1 MPNWKKVLVSGSNA
15 ELNQVTASFF
25 KGDGSALTNLPSP
38 PIVTYNDS
46 GDNRIITSVS
56 SDTVQGEEKLTFD
69 GNGLNIDGHVTA
81 SGNISGSASTTA
93 SFGRVVAADSLT
105 IGGIEVGGHPVIA
118 TDSSDDYNY
127 ITFVDNVGDGSTAQQ
142 LQSDS
147 GLRYR
152 SSDNLLSATASLAKR
167 PIIRFD
173 DTITSEFNVITAG
186 IERFTDNSIKA
197 ANMGF
202 TTGTTNS
209 PFTYK
214 PDEGKLKVTA
224 IEATNVNA
232 TASLASKPLIRFED
246 STTIALNVMAAG
258 FERHNDNTVKAANSA
273 YFYTGTTNYP
283 FTYTPDVGKLSV
295 TTIEATSIEATASL
309 ASKPLIRFEDSTT
322 TALNVMAAGF
332 ERFSDNSIKAAS
344 STTFYTGTTNNPF
357 TYTPDPG
364 KLNVNQIEATNV
376 YATASLAS
384 KPLIRFEDSSTSAL
398 NVMAAGFERFN
409 DNTVKAANSAYFYTG
424 TTSYPFTYT
433 PDTGQ
438 LDVTQIQATNVYA
451 TASLAKKPLIRF
463 EDSTTSALNILTAG
477 FERFADNTVK
487 ASNSAYFYTGTTNRP
502 FTYQPSTG
510 TVVASVFDGNLSGNA
525 TTATTAGTAT
535 KVTVT
540 NNSSTD
546 ESNVL
551 TFVANADNNGGNV
564 DLESNANLTFNPST
578 GRLSA
583 TELAG
588 DGSNITNLPSP
599 PIQFLEN
606 VGNDRILR
614 FNTSSNN
621 NTVTGDANLTF
632 DGSTLAVGG
641 AVTISGNLSVSG
653 TTTTVNSTQVDIG
666 DKILTLNAGSAAG
679 DGGIYVNDAD
689 TAETG
694 SLLWDVSE
702 DRWIGGLK
710 DNEVKLVTL
719 DSTDTLTNKTLTAPV
734 ITTIVPASNQTLT
747 LPSTTGTLAR
757 TSDNVASATVLANA
771 RTIGGVSFDG
781 SQNIDLPGV
790 NQAGTQ
796 DTSGNADTATKIASI
811 TNSDIVQLT
820 STQTL
825 TNKTLTS
832 PVLDT
837 GVSGTAIKD
846 EDNMESDSNTHL
858 ATQQSIKAYVDN
870 QLTAQDLDIE
880 ADSGGALSIDLDSE
894 TLTIA
899 GGTGIDTSGNTNT
912 ITIDI
917 DSTVTTLTGEQTL
930 TNKTLTTPIITS
942 ISNSGTISIPS
953 GNDTLVGRDTTDTLT
968 NKTLTN
974 PVISTIVN
982 SGNNLTLPTTADTI
996 VGRATTDTLT
1006 NKTLHNPV
1014 VTGTLNVTSSIVY
1027 EGATDNDFET
1037 TLTVTDPTGDR
1048 TITLPD
1054 VSGTVSLI
1062 GASETL
1068 TNKTLTS
1075 PVLNGTLSGTAFLDE
1090 DDFSSDSN
1098 VAVASQ
1104 QSIKAYVD
1112 AQVTAQD
1119 LDLTSDDGTIDIDL
1133 DSETL
1138 TIAGG
1143 TGINSSATSTT
1154 LTVAIDNTVTTLAG
1168 EQTLTN
1174 KTLTTP
1180 IISSIS
1186 NTGTLTLPTSTDT
1199 LVGRDTTDTLTN
1211 KTLTSPDINGGTIDN
1226 ATIGLTTPTT
1236 GNFTHI
1242 TGSGNVSGSVTSTG
1256 SFGRFIGIGNSSID
1270 GNLDIGGILTAKEIH
1285 TTFTSASIVFQS
1297 GSSKFGDTPADDI
1310 HSFTGS
1316 LIVTGSVSASADT
1329 SASFGHV
1336 LTSGNIEALGTGSF
1350 RVLNIVEQ
1358 ISSQGR
1364 TFSPGYT
1371 STDTNI
1377 FVDTTITGMLN
1388 VIGSVTAS
1396 GGISGSSITTGS
1408 FGRIETTGTGSFGR
1422 VDSTKITG
1430 TILTAAQPNITSLG
1444 TLSSIDIDGG
1454 NIDGATIATSNITVG
1469 NSKTLD
1475 VSAGTL
1481 TTSETQNLNI
1491 IQGANSNIDIG
1502 TFELRAQTLVSDVS
1516 TGTAPFTVS
1525 STTAVSNLN
1534 ADLLDGNHGSHY
1546 TDFTNMTV
1554 EAGEVTNAMLE
1565 NNSISFGGV
1574 SVDLG
1579 SSNDTPA
1586 FDLQSATNYPGDS
1599 SLVTTGTVTTG
1610 VWNSTF
1616 GTNAGG
1622 YISGSL
1628 SKAHLSTKVPGII
1641 SGSEQL
1647 EDNISGSLSK
1657 VHLSSKVPN
1666 IVSGSEQIADNISG
1680 SLGPNATFLRG
1691 LTAVS
1696 VSGSFNSVSSSIATD
1711 ISNATAS
1718 INSLVNNNTEDVT
1731 LVTTSHD
1738 YLSISGQTITLNT
1751 VDIGDD
1757 TNLTGGTNITLD
1769 GDTLN
1774 VDDAF
1779 LINSGNDS
1787 TSGTI
1792 TAAGFIATGN
1802 ISGSVTATGSFGR
1815 IETAGNLVPKA
1826 HNTSDLGSS
1835 TNRWANIYSADLQ
1848 LSNMD
1853 NDEGNE
1859 VDGTKGSWTI
1869 QEGEDDLYLLNRK
1882 NGKKYKFK
1890 LEEIT

>member
-152 SSDNLLSATASLAKR
+152 PSDDLLSATASLAKK

-173 DTITSEFNVITAG
+173 DTITSELNVITAG
-186 IERFTDNSIKA
+186 FERFTDNSVKA
-197 ANMGF
+197 ANFGF
-202 TTGTTNS
+202 TTGTTNY

-214 PDEGKLKVTA
+214 PDEGKLKVTE

-232 TASLASKPLIRFED
+232 TASLAKKPLIRFED
-246 STTIALNVMAAG
+246 SSTTALNVMAAG
-258 FERHNDNTVKAANSA
+258 FERFADNTVKAANSA
-273 YFYTGTTNYP
+273 HFYTGTTNYP
-283 FTYTPDVGKLSV
+283 FTYTPDTGQLDV
-295 TTIEATSIEATASL
+295 T
-309 ASKPLIRFEDSTT
+309 
-322 TALNVMAAGF
+322 
-332 ERFSDNSIKAAS
+332 
-344 STTFYTGTTNNPF
+344 
-357 TYTPDPG
+357 
-364 KLNVNQIEATNV
+364 QIQATNV

-398 NVMAAGFERFN
+398 NVMAAGFERFA
-409 DNTVKAANSAYFYTG
+409 DNSVKAANSAYFYTG
-424 TTSYPFTYT
+424 TTNYPFTYT

-477 FERFADNTVK
+477 FERFTDNTTK
-487 ASNSAYFYTGTTNRP
+487 AANSAYFYTGTTNRP
-502 FTYQPSTG
+502 FTYQPSSG
-510 TVVASVFDGNLSGNA
+510 TVVATTFDGNLSGNA

-546 ESNVL
+546 ENNVL
-551 TFVANADNNGGNV
+551 TFVANADNNGGNI

-578 GRLSA
+578 GELSA
-583 TELAG
+583 TTFAG
-588 DGSNITNLPSP
+588 SGANLTNLPSP
-599 PIQFLEN
+599 AVVTYN
-606 VGNDRILR
+606 SAGDNRII
-614 FNTSSNN
+614 TS
-621 NTVTGDANLTF
+621 TNLTTIQGEENLTY

-641 AVTISGNLSVSG
+641 DVTISGNLSVSG

-734 ITTIVPASNQTLT
+734 ITSIVPTGGQTLT
-747 LPSTTGTLAR
+747 LP
-757 TSDNVASATVLANA
+757 
-771 RTIGGVSFDG
+771 
-781 SQNIDLPGV
+781 
-790 NQAGTQ
+790 
-796 DTSGNADTATKIASI
+796 
-811 TNSDIVQLT
+811 T
-820 STQTL
+820 ST
-825 TNKTLTS
+825 
-832 PVLDT
+832 
-837 GVSGTAIKD
+837 
-846 EDNMESDSNTHL
+846 
-858 ATQQSIKAYVDN
+858 
-870 QLTAQDLDIE
+870 
-880 ADSGGALSIDLDSE
+880 
-894 TLTIA
+894 
-899 GGTGIDTSGNTNT
+899 
-912 ITIDI
+912 
-917 DSTVTTLTGEQTL
+917 
-930 TNKTLTTPIITS
+930 
-942 ISNSGTISIPS
+942 
-953 GNDTLVGRDTTDTLT
+953 DTLVGRDTTDTLT

-982 SGNNLTLPTTADTI
+982 GGNNLGLPTISTTLVGTNTTDTLYNKTLHDPVITGTLHVTSSIVFEGATADSHKTTLIATDPTGTRGIILPDFSGTVVLRDNVETLGNKTLTAPVIATIVPAAGQTLTLPTTTGTLARTSDNVASATVLETARTIGGVSFDGSQNIDLPGVNSGGNQDTSGNAATATKIDSITNSDI
-996 VGRATTDTLT
+996 VQLTDVQTLT
-1006 NKTLHNPV
+1006 NKTLTAP
-1014 VTGTLNVTSSIVY
+1014 TISGLNLSDASITF
-1027 EGATDNDFET
+1027 EGATADDFET
-1037 TLTVTDPTGDR
+1037 VLSVTDPTGDR

-1068 TNKTLTS
+1068 ANKTLTS

-1090 DDFSSDSN
+1090 DDFASDSN
-1098 VAVASQ
+1098 IAVASQ

-1154 LTVAIDNTVTTLAG
+1154 LTVAIDNTVTTLTG

-1199 LVGRDTTDTLTN
+1199 LVGRDTSDTLTN

-1242 TGSGNVSGSVTSTG
+1242 TGSGNVSGSSTSTS
-1256 SFGRFIGIGNSSID
+1256 SFGRFIGVGNSTIG
-1270 GNLDIGGILTAKEIH
+1270 GNLDIGGTLTAKEIH

-1336 LTSGNIEALGTGSF
+1336 LASGNIEALGTGSF

-1377 FVDTTITGMLN
+1377 FVDTEITGMLN

-1422 VDSTKITG
+1422 VDSTNMTG
-1430 TILTAAQPNITSLG
+1430 TILTAAQPNITSVG

-1481 TTSETQNLNI
+1481 TTSETQNLGI
-1491 IQGANSNIDIG
+1491 VQGANSNIDIG
-1502 TFELRAQTLVSDVS
+1502 GFELRAQTLVSDVS

-1525 STTAVSNLN
+1525 STTAVTNLN

-1554 EAGEVTNAMLE
+1554 EAGEVTNTMLE

-1579 SSNDTPA
+1579 SSDDTPA
-1586 FDLQSATNYPGDS
+1586 FDLQDATNYPGDS
-1599 SLVTTGTVTTG
+1599 SLVTTGTVTAG

-1616 GTNAGG
+1616 GTDAGG
-1622 YISGSL
+1622 YISGSFTAP
-1628 SKAHLSTKVPGII
+1628 SSSFSTRVTDVKTRITTEEANVDALQTD
-1641 SGSEQL
+1641 SGSFSTRITNLKTDSGSFSTRVTGLKTDSGSFSTRVTNLKTNSGSFSTRVTNLKTNSGSFSTRVTDL
-1647 EDNISGSLSK
+1647 EDN
-1657 VHLSSKVPN
+1657 
-1666 IVSGSEQIADNISG
+1666 
-1680 SLGPNATFLRG
+1680 
-1691 LTAVS
+1691 
-1696 VSGSFNSVSSSIATD
+1696 
-1711 ISNATAS
+1711 
-1718 INSLVNNNTEDVT
+1718 NTGDVT
-1731 LVTTSHD
+1731 LTGTPDYITISNQVITRNAIDLANDVTGALP
-1738 YLSISGQTITLNT
+1738 LSNT
-1751 VDIGDD
+1751 ALIA
-1757 TNLTGGTNITLD
+1757 GTNITLD
-1769 GDTLN
+1769 TNTLN

-1779 LINSGNDS
+1779 LKNDADDS
-1787 TSGTI
+1787 TTGVI
-1792 TAAGFIATGN
+1792 TAGGFNTTGHVTASLGV
-1802 ISGSVTATGSFGR
+1802 SGSLVSTGSFGR
-1815 IETAGNLVPKA
+1815 IEVTENIIPKV
-1826 HNTSDLGSS
+1826 HNVSELGSP

-1853 NDEGNE
+1853 NEIGNE